1 MSKLNIGVVTVR
13 SANGETGGAERFYE
27 SLVDSFQ
34 RIGHAATEIIV
45 EADERDFDHIQRN
58 YLACYDLN
66 LQEFDCVISTKAP
79 TWMVRHPRHVC
90 YLVHTVRVFYDM
102 FTTAFPQPT
111 EELFRQQ
118 ELVHSLDTGALRAPR
133 CKAIFSIGHEVASRL
148 RQYNS
153 LESEVLHPPLWTDDF
168 YEGVAADYILMPGR
182 LHPWK
187 RVDLVV
193 NAMRYVDAPL
203 QLYIVGTGEAE
214 SDLKS
219 RASGDG
225 RIKFL
230 GRIADAELKR
240 LYSNALAVAFTPNRE
255 DYGYVTLEAYA
266 SGKPVLTCTD
276 SGEPAALVRN
286 GETGYVCEPSPEA
299 IAECLKKMRADH
311 LRMARMGREGKE
323 WVRTLS
329 WENIA
334 RRLIAAAMGQ
344 V

>member
-193 NAMRYVDAPL
+193 DAMRYVDAPL

-230 GRIADAELKR
+230 GRIADAELKQ
-240 LYSNALAVAFTPNRE
+240 SPP
-255 DYGYVTLEAYA
+255 
-266 SGKPVLTCTD
+266 S
-276 SGEPAALVRN
+276 ALVIEKQSRS
-286 GETGYVCEPSPEA
+286 GT
-299 IAECLKKMRADH
+299 
-311 LRMARMGREGKE
+311 
-323 WVRTLS
+323 VRTDRFAGHTRALS
-329 WENIA
+329 WERDILVQNPVLRHCEIDERSIWEWSA
-334 RRLIAAAMGQ
+334 RLVAVACCLCFRHRRISSGRCFSSSAAAPTG
-344 V
+344 